1 MTTQNPWEGLDVGEI
16 CGAVAYENDRPNVT
30 ADMDETL
37 MVLMQECWDTEQAKR
52 PAFNDIRRRLEKL
65 LGGASPRLPPPA
77 PGQANLGSASPSSSV
92 ESSTAAA
99 RLWGEIMEE
108 IGADAS
114 AKSHIW
120 DEDFVT
126 AIELHLL
133 DGEDITDEEQRV
145 LKGSLC
151 KSGEG
156 ESIFGEFGPWG
167 NVSIRLHF
175 F

>member
-1 MTTQNPWEGLDVGEI
+1 MTSKNPWEGVEEFQIGF
-16 CGAVAYENDRPNVT
+16 AVVDNDRPEL
-30 ADMDETL
+30 DEHMDSSLKALT
-37 MVLMQECWDTEQAKR
+37 QECWAAEQAKR
-52 PAFNDIRRRLEKL
+52 PAFDDIRRRLEKL

-92 ESSTAAA
+92 ESSAAAA

-133 DGEDITDEEQRV
+133 DGEDITDEEQLA

-167 NVSIRLHF
+167 NVSICLHF